1 MVYLSSRY
9 WGLLKRRAERFLIRA
24 ERDFN
29 EGDFDST
36 CFNSEQAIQLFV
48 KAVKGLK

>member
-1 MVYLSSRY
+1 
-9 WGLLKRRAERFLIRA
+9 LLKRRAERFLIRA

-29 EGDFDST
+29 EGDFDGT

-48 KAVKGLK
+48 KAVKDFYGILSFPQII